1 MLRIDKQSQGGTMSH
16 QNEKQTQEW
25 SNEKIK
31 ELAKHVERME
41 KENEAFFQQL
51 GISSQQ
57 IQEFLSNPANFS
69 KPVYEI
75 IKRQRDLL
83 LAALDRKISEARP
96 KVKSTPNRL
105 EVGARGHWI
114 FVR

>member
-1 MLRIDKQSQGGTMSH
+1 MGHR
-16 QNEKQTQEW
+16 NEEQTQDW
-25 SNEKIK
+25 SDEKIK
-31 ELAKHVERME
+31 ELARHVERME
-41 KENEAFFQQL
+41 KQNAEFFQQL

-69 KPVYEI
+69 KPIYEI
-75 IKRQRDLL
+75 IKRQRELL
-83 LAALDRKISEARP
+83 VAALDRKISEARP
-96 KVKSTPNRL
+96 AIKATPNRL